1 MTTDDQRDCKAV
13 DDDACLAGGGKCAL
27 TPNETIHVGSTSIKT
42 NGGRYMHA
50 DVGQRVTLYRAQS
63 QTEAETI
70 C

>member
-1 MTTDDQRDCKAV
+1 
-13 DDDACLAGGGKCAL
+13 L